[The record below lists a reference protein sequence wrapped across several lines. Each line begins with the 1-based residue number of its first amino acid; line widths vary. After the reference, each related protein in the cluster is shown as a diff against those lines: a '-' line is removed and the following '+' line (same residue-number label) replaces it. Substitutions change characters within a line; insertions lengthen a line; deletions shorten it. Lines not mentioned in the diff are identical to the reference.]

1 MNPIVFD
8 TDIHQAAARNGW
20 DNCDPDEDGFGRW
33 LSSTA
38 HEGLLHVFPEGD
50 FFCIVPTEQ
59 PVQKVTRDELPQA
72 LRTLV
77 ETDTAPKGSQP
88 LRTEREATVKART
101 AQHRYRA
108 GLEALWGGK
117 CSCTGVGMA
126 ELLRAS
132 HAKPWK
138 DCTDAERVDPYNGF
152 LLEARYDALFDQGFI
167 SFADDG
173 ALLLSPCLS
182 ESEIRRLGLPR
193 GLRVQGIA
201 PQHHRYLQ
209 WHREHV
215 FQAAALACPEEQ
227 PQGDVTPA
235 AGGRG

>member
-72 LRTLV
+72 LRTLA
-77 ETDTAPKGSQP
+77 ETDTAPKGSPP

-108 GLEALWGGK
+108 GLEELWSGK
-117 CSCTGVGMA
+117 CACTGIALPG
-126 ELLRAS
+126 LLRAS

-138 DCTDAERVDPYNGF
+138 DCTDAERVDPYNGL
-152 LLEARYDALFDQGFI
+152 LLEARYDALFDQGLITF
-167 SFADDG
+167 SEG
-173 ALLLSPCLS
+173 GELLTSPDLS
-182 ESEIRRLGLPR
+182 ESAIRLLGLPQ
-193 GLRVQGIA
+193 GLRVQGITSRHQA
-201 PQHHRYLQ
+201 YLR

-215 FQAAALACPEEQ
+215 FRATKTA
-227 PQGDVTPA
+227 PQG
-235 AGGRG
+235 